1 MRTRQLRFSL
11 FLDYALY
18 LTVRGLEE
26 ILNLMPEKAGLAL
39 GRLVGRIVYILF
51 PDRRSAAIENLSIA
65 FGREK
70 SKEWIVKTARKSFEH
85 VGMAAVEFFTI
96 RRWSQEDMIEKI
108 TIQGVLPY
116 NLTMM
121 PGNHGVCIL
130 NSHFGSFE
138 VGAAVA
144 KLLGWRVHL
153 IVTGLRNPFLSRY
166 LFQRGGERT
175 GIKTYPHKGIVDTM
189 IHLLRSNEMV
199 AFLADQRGDAERGVF
214 VDYFGTKAPAN
225 EVFAR
230 FAIEG
235 EARVMPLA
243 TYRRDDGRY
252 QVIFEEDIPIQ
263 VTGDMKKDLATV
275 SQQFHDQFEQW
286 LRLKPEQGFWLQRKW
301 RRKSSRKH
309 SPRSTSKHGSGTDDV
324 AQGPGAPISPNRA

>member
-1 MRTRQLRFSL
+1 
-11 FLDYALY
+11 
-18 LTVRGLEE
+18 
-26 ILNLMPEKAGLAL
+26 MPEKAAHAV
-39 GRLVGRIVYILF
+39 GRLVGRIVYVLS
-51 PDRRSAAIENLSIA
+51 PDRRSAAIENLFIA

-70 SKEWIVKTARKSFEH
+70 SREWIARTARKSFEH
-85 VGMAAVEFFTI
+85 MGMAAVEFFRI
-96 RRWSQEDMIEKI
+96 RRWNQEDMVEKI
-108 TIQGVLPY
+108 TIRGALPY

-130 NSHFGSFE
+130 TSHFGCFE

-166 LFQRGGERT
+166 LFHRGGERT
-175 GIKTYPHKGIVDTM
+175 GIKTYPHRGIVNEM
-189 IHLLRSNEMV
+189 IQLLRSNEMV

-235 EARVMPLA
+235 EARVMLRPPIEEM
-243 TYRRDDGRY
+243 TDGIR
-252 QVIFEEDIPIQ
+252 
-263 VTGDMKKDLATV
+263 
-275 SQQFHDQFEQW
+275 SS
-286 LRLKPEQGFWLQRKW
+286 LRKTFPFSSPAICKRILSLSASSSTRSLK
-301 RRKSSRKH
+301 
-309 SPRSTSKHGSGTDDV
+309 SGCD
-324 AQGPGAPISPNRA
+324 

>member
-1 MRTRQLRFSL
+1 MTKRPLRFSL
-11 FLDYALY
+11 LLDYALY
-18 LTVRGLEE
+18 LAVRGLEE
-26 ILNLMPEKAGLAL
+26 LLNLMPEKAALAL
-39 GRLVGRIVYILF
+39 GRFVGRIVYVCL

-65 FGREK
+65 FGGEK
-70 SKEWIVKTARKSFEH
+70 SEEWIVRTARKSFEH
-85 VGMAAVEFFTI
+85 VGMAAVEFFRI
-96 RRWSQEDMIEKI
+96 RRWNQEEMIEKI
-108 TIQGVLPY
+108 AIQGVLPY

-121 PGNHGVCIL
+121 PGNHGICIL
-130 NSHFGSFE
+130 NSHFGCFE

-175 GIKTYPHKGIVDTM
+175 GIKTYPHKGIVNEM
-189 IHLLRSNEMV
+189 IRLLRSNEMV

-263 VTGDMKKDLATV
+263 VTGDVQKDLVTV
-275 SQQFHDQFEQW
+275 SQLFHNQFEQW

-301 RRKSSRKH
+301 RRKASRKH
-309 SPRSTSKHGSGTDDV
+309 SARSSTKPLADGDDL
-324 AQGPGAPISPNRA
+324 AQGQGPPVAPKRA

>member
-1 MRTRQLRFSL
+1 MTKRHLRFSL
-11 FLDYALY
+11 FLDYFLY
-18 LTVRGLEE
+18 LVVRTLEE
-26 ILNLMPEKAGLAL
+26 ILNLIPEKAAHAV
-39 GRLVGRIVYILF
+39 GRLVGRIVYVLF
-51 PDRRSAAIENLSIA
+51 PDRRSAAIENLFIA

-70 SKEWIVKTARKSFEH
+70 SREWIARTARKSFEH
-85 VGMAAVEFFTI
+85 MGMAAVEFFRI
-96 RRWSQEDMIEKI
+96 RRWNQGDMVEKI
-108 TIQGVLPY
+108 TIRGALPY

-130 NSHFGSFE
+130 TSHFGCFE

-166 LFQRGGERT
+166 LFHRGGERT
-175 GIKTYPHKGIVDTM
+175 GIKTYPHRGIVNEM

-263 VTGDMKKDLATV
+263 LTGDMQKDLVTV
-275 SQQFHDQFEQW
+275 SQQFHTQFEEW

-301 RRKSSRKH
+301 RRKRSRK
-309 SPRSTSKHGSGTDDV
+309 RSTRSRVKQLADRDDL
-324 AQGPGAPISPNRA
+324 ARGEGAPISPNRG